1 MNTPRPVDVSSAADS
16 FFIMNKSSVLSRHT
30 VSTLALAAMVSLG
43 LSNCTTT
50 NPYTGEQQVSKTAAG
65 AGIGTLVGAGLG
77 AIIGN
82 NTGDGDAG
90 RGALIG
96 AGIGLVGG
104 GGIGQY
110 MDQQETLIRRQLQ
123 GTGVSVTREGN
134 NLILNMPNDVT
145 FSVASAN
152 LQPQVTSTLDS
163 VALVL
168 NKFDKTLVTV
178 EGHTDSDGSN
188 SYNQTLSE
196 QRALSVANYL
206 ASRKVNGQRLIVKGF
221 GETQPIASNSSSAGK
236 AQNRRV
242 EIHIVP
248 QQ

>member
-1 MNTPRPVDVSSAADS
+1 MMKAANTP
-16 FFIMNKSSVLSRHT
+16 SRHLKA
-30 VSTLALAAMVSLG
+30 LALGSAMTLG

-50 NPYTGEQQVSKTAAG
+50 NPYTGEQQVSKSAAG
-65 AGIGTLVGAGLG
+65 AGIGTLLGAGLG

-96 AGIGLVGG
+96 AGAGFLGGLGV
-104 GGIGQY
+104 GQY
-110 MDQQETLIRRQLQ
+110 MDQQEALIRRQLQ

-134 NLILNMPNDVT
+134 NIILNMPQDITFDVAQD
-145 FSVASAN
+145 SLRPEMAN
-152 LQPQVTSTLDS
+152 TLDS

-168 NKFDKTLVTV
+168 NKYDKTLVTV
-178 EGHTDSDGSN
+178 EGHTDSDGSH
-188 SYNQTLSE
+188 SYNQNLSE
-196 QRALSVANYL
+196 RRALRVSNYL
-206 ASRKVNGQRLIVKGF
+206 ASRRVQPQRLITRGY
-221 GETQPIASNSSSAGK
+221 GETQPIASNGSRAGK

-248 QQ
+248 RQQR

>member
-1 MNTPRPVDVSSAADS
+1 
-16 FFIMNKSSVLSRHT
+16 MNKQTCHSPLT
-30 VSTLALAAMVSLG
+30 FKALALAGIVVIT

-50 NPYTGEQQVSKTAAG
+50 NPYTGEQQISKTTAG
-65 AGIGTLVGAGLG
+65 AGIGTLLGAGLG

-96 AGIGLVGG
+96 AGTGFIAGG
-104 GGIGQY
+104 GVGQY
-110 MDQQETLIRRQLQ
+110 MDQQEALIRRQLE
-123 GTGVSVTREGN
+123 GTGVSVSREGN
-134 NLILNMPNDVT
+134 NIILNMPQDIT
-145 FSVASAN
+145 FAVGQDSLRSDMAN
-152 LQPQVTSTLDS
+152 TLNS

-168 NKFDKTLVTV
+168 KKFEQTVVTV

-188 SYNQTLSE
+188 SYNQDLSE
-196 QRALSVANYL
+196 RRALRVSNYL
-206 ASRKVNGQRLIVKGF
+206 ASQSINAQRLITRGF
-221 GETQPIASNSSSAGK
+221 GETQPVASNANSAGK

-248 QQ
+248 NQQQ

>member
-1 MNTPRPVDVSSAADS
+1 MNEKATLSDHS
-16 FFIMNKSSVLSRHT
+16 FK
-30 VSTLALAAMVSLG
+30 TLALGAFAAMAFS
-43 LSNCTTT
+43 SCTTT
-50 NPYTGEQQVSKTAAG
+50 NPFTGEQQVSKTAGG
-65 AGIGTLVGAGLG
+65 AAIGTLVGAGLG
-77 AIIGN
+77 AIVGN

-96 AGIGLVGG
+96 AGAGLLVG

-110 MDQQETLIRRQLQ
+110 MDQQEALIRRQLQ

-134 NLILNMPNDVT
+134 NIILNMPQDIT
-145 FSVASAN
+145 FAVGQDNLRSEMAN
-152 LQPQVTSTLDS
+152 TLDS

-168 NKFDKTLVTV
+168 KKYDKTLVTV

-188 SYNQTLSE
+188 SYNQNLSE
-196 QRALSVANYL
+196 RRALRVSNYL
-206 ASRKVNGQRLIVKGF
+206 ASRRVDTQRLITRGY

-248 QQ
+248 QQQQ

>member
-1 MNTPRPVDVSSAADS
+1 MTKILFADRS
-16 FFIMNKSSVLSRHT
+16 FKAS
-30 VSTLALAAMVSLG
+30 ALAGVSMLA

-50 NPYTGEQQVSKTAAG
+50 DAYTGEQQISKTGVG
-65 AGIGTLVGAGLG
+65 AGVGSLVGAGLG

-82 NTGDGDAG
+82 NVGDNDGG

-96 AGIGLVGG
+96 AGVGALVG

-110 MDQQETLIRRQLQ
+110 QDQQEALIRQQLE

-134 NLILNMPNDVT
+134 NIILNMPQDIT
-145 FSVASAN
+145 FAVAQDSLRSDMAN
-152 LQPQVTSTLDS
+152 TLNS

-168 NKFDKTLVTV
+168 KKFDKTIVTV
-178 EGHTDSDGSN
+178 EGHTDSDGSQ
-188 SYNQTLSE
+188 SYNQDLSE
-196 QRALSVANYL
+196 RRALRVANYL
-206 ASRKVNGQRLIVKGF
+206 NSQGVNGQRLVARGY
-221 GETQPIASNSSSAGK
+221 GETQPIASNGTSAGK

-248 QQ
+248 NEQR

>member
-1 MNTPRPVDVSSAADS
+1 MTKAFSSHRLLKVS
-16 FFIMNKSSVLSRHT
+16 
-30 VSTLALAAMVSLG
+30 ALAAASVLG

-50 NPYTGEQQVSKTAAG
+50 NAYTGQQQISKTAAG

-96 AGIGLVGG
+96 AGAGLLAG

-110 MDQQETLIRRQLQ
+110 MDQQEALIRRQLE

-134 NLILNMPNDVT
+134 NIILNMPQDITFDVGQDALRSEMT
-145 FSVASAN
+145 GALN
-152 LQPQVTSTLDS
+152 S

-168 NKFDKTLVTV
+168 NKFDKTMVTV

-188 SYNQTLSE
+188 SYNQNLSE
-196 QRALSVANYL
+196 RRALRVSNYL
-206 ASRKVNGQRLIVKGF
+206 ASRSVNGQRLITRGY

-242 EIHIVP
+242 EVHIVP
-248 QQ
+248 SQQ

>member
-1 MNTPRPVDVSSAADS
+1 MVA
-16 FFIMNKSSVLSRHT
+16 L
-30 VSTLALAAMVSLG
+30 TLA
-43 LSNCTTT
+43 NCTTT
-50 NPYTGEQQVSKTAAG
+50 NPYTGEEQVSKTAGG
-65 AGIGTLVGAGLG
+65 AAIGTLVGAGLG

-96 AGIGLVGG
+96 AGAGLLAG

-110 MDQQETLIRRQLQ
+110 MDQQEALIRRQLQ

-134 NLILNMPNDVT
+134 NIILNMPQDIT
-145 FSVASAN
+145 FGVAQDSLRSDMAN
-152 LQPQVTSTLDS
+152 TLNS

-168 NKFDKTLVTV
+168 NKYDKTLVTV

-188 SYNQTLSE
+188 SYNQNLSE
-196 QRALSVANYL
+196 RRALRVSNYL
-206 ASRKVNGQRLIVKGF
+206 ASRRVAPQRLITRGY
-221 GETQPIASNSSSAGK
+221 GETQPVASNGSAAGK

-248 QQ
+248 QQQQ

>member
-1 MNTPRPVDVSSAADS
+1 MTETSFSKRALKVS
-16 FFIMNKSSVLSRHT
+16 
-30 VSTLALAAMVSLG
+30 ALASLSALT

-50 NPYTGEQQVSKTAAG
+50 NAYTGQQQVSKTAAG

-96 AGIGLVGG
+96 AGVGLLAG

-110 MDQQETLIRRQLQ
+110 MDQQEALIRRQLE

-134 NLILNMPNDVT
+134 NIVLNMPQDIT
-145 FSVASAN
+145 FATGQDSLRSDMAN
-152 LQPQVTSTLDS
+152 TLNS

-168 NKFDKTLVTV
+168 KKFDKTLVTV

-188 SYNQTLSE
+188 AYNQNLSE
-196 QRALSVANYL
+196 RRALRVSNYL
-206 ASRKVNGQRLIVKGF
+206 SSQGVNGQRLIARGY
-221 GETQPIASNSSSAGK
+221 GETQPIASNGTSAGK

-248 QQ
+248 NQQQ

>member
-1 MNTPRPVDVSSAADS
+1 MMNSRLFA
-16 FFIMNKSSVLSRHT
+16 SVATALL
-30 VSTLALAAMVSLG
+30 LA
-43 LSNCTTT
+43 NCTTT
-50 NPYTGEQQVSKTAAG
+50 NPYTGQQQVSKTAAG
-65 AGIGTLVGAGLG
+65 AGLGTLIGAGLG

-96 AGIGLVGG
+96 AGAGLVAG

-110 MDQQETLIRRQLQ
+110 MDQQEALIRRQLQ

-134 NLILNMPNDVT
+134 NIILNMPQDITFDV
-145 FSVASAN
+145 AQDN
-152 LQPQVTSTLDS
+152 LRPEMTNTLDS

-178 EGHTDSDGSN
+178 EGHTDSDGSK
-188 SYNQTLSE
+188 SYNQNLSE
-196 QRALSVANYL
+196 RRALRVSNYL
-206 ASRKVNGQRLIVKGF
+206 AGRRVSGQRLVTRGY
-221 GETQPIASNSSSAGK
+221 GETQPIASNGTSAGK

-242 EIHIVP
+242 EVHIVP
-248 QQ
+248 SQS

>member
-1 MNTPRPVDVSSAADS
+1 MNTPHSVDVLFLADR
-16 FFIMNKSSVLSRHT
+16 FNLMNRQFVLSRQAI
-30 VSTLALAAMVSLG
+30 SNLALAGLVALG

-96 AGIGLVGG
+96 AGLGAVGG

-145 FSVASAN
+145 FNVASAN

-188 SYNQTLSE
+188 SYNQSLSE
-196 QRALSVANYL
+196 RRALSVANYL
-206 ASRKVNGQRLIVKGF
+206 ASRRVNGQRLIPKGF
-221 GETQPIASNSSSAGK
+221 GETQPIASNGSNAGK